1 MTPGA
6 PRSER
11 LLAHL
16 RECVAAAE
24 RAPTTEDLVAAEMLL
39 TEHPK
44 AVQRPLFNTA
54 PPTRESCPVDVPSL
68 QAGRRGSFVGQ

>member
-24 RAPTTEDLVAAEMLL
+24 RVPSTEDLVAAEMLL
-39 TEHPK
+39 AERPK

-54 PPTRESCPVDVPSL
+54 PPTQESCPGTAPSL
-68 QAGRRGSFVGQ
+68 QAGRRGSSVGR